1 MLKKKGG
8 KFVQRWIKGLRKFRK
23 NYQAIS
29 KLLDNNERI
38 SFGAI
43 AKEANVSVIYL
54 YKYHEVKKHIQ
65 EIRAEQVKEARKLT
79 RLQSVDRYLNTGKIV

>member
-1 MLKKKGG
+1 M
-8 KFVQRWIKGLRKFRK
+8 RKFRK

-79 RLQSVDRYLNTGKIV
+79 RLQTVRQISKYWQNCLTCCLVGLIL